1 MLAIHG
7 MAGSGKTLLAAEVL
21 RDPEITLKYFPDGV
35 FWFRV
40 GMMDQEKLLNKLKI
54 LLEKLNIGVNISTVN
69 TVEYALELLRK
80 QFLDHFKNSLLILD
94 DVWKGEII
102 KQFEICAKV
111 LGDFMNFFLI
121 FTYDYFDFTSFF
133 SDNSR

>member
-21 RDPEITLKYFPDGV
+21 RDHEITLKYFPDGV

-111 LGDFMNFFLI
+111 LGDF
-121 FTYDYFDFTSFF
+121 TSFF
-133 SDNSR
+133 